1 MSQTSMLTVTYTSA
15 TDTHPSRLRVV
26 HDSRH
31 GKAAWWVAVDY
42 RLTTKEQCRAIAQ
55 SLADKREDTVM
66 AGYESLSNRRPFCKA
81 RTTWTFLLAKGL
93 PMCR

>member
-1 MSQTSMLTVTYTSA
+1 MLTVTYTSA

-26 HDSRH
+26 YDTRYLK
-31 GKAAWWVAVDY
+31 GAWWVAVDY
-42 RLTTKEQCRAIAQ
+42 RLSNEQQCRAIAQ
-55 SLADKREDTVM
+55 SIADKREDTVM